1 MNRAAILAAVF
12 AAAGIGFAVPALAD
26 GDDNDPHMKLF
37 LWDGG
42 YYLEPRPERMTTPK
56 QNQGTTTNRTGR
68 GGPMMN
74 RGVDGKGKMPKD
86 GR

>member
-1 MNRAAILAAVF
+1 MNKAAILAAVF
-12 AAAGIGFAVPALAD
+12 AAACTGFAVPALAD
-26 GDDNDPHMKLF
+26 GDTNDPLMKLF

-42 YYLEPRPERMTTPK
+42 YDRETRPQHMKEPK
-56 QNQGTTTNRTGR
+56 QNQEKTTKGTGR

-74 RGVDGKGKMPKD
+74 RSVDGKGKMPKD